1 MKVGIIGAGG
11 IAQKMAETLIQ
22 MDDLE
27 AYAIAS
33 RSPER
38 ARAFAKQYGFEKA
51 YDSYEDL
58 VSDPEVDLVY
68 IATPHSHHYEQ
79 AKLSLEHGKP
89 VLCEK
94 AFMSNAQQ
102 AKEIIAL
109 GRSKRLLVAEALWTR
124 YMPSRTMINEII
136 AEGLIGKASSLT
148 ANLGYVVGHVKRLT
162 DLSLAGGAL
171 LDLSVY
177 PLNFAMMVFGEDF
190 DSVAGEAFITETG
203 VDAMNSITLKWRDG
217 RMAVLHA
224 NMTALTDRLGAVFG
238 DRGFLEV
245 QNINNCEEIRVY
257 NLERKLIKRI
267 EVPQQLTG
275 YEYQLEACRKAILA
289 GEVECAEMP
298 HRSIITVMETMD
310 LLRERWGIRFPW
322 E

>member
-298 HRSIITVMETMD
+298 HRSIISVMETMD

>member
-177 PLNFAMMVFGEDF
+177 PLNFAMMAFGEDF

>member
-11 IAQKMAETLIQ
+11 IAQKMAETLVQ
-22 MDDLE
+22 ME
-27 AYAIAS
+27 HVQAYAIAS

-38 ARAFAKQYGFEKA
+38 AKAFAKQYGFEKA
-51 YDSYEDL
+51 YGSYEDL

-68 IATPHSHHYEQ
+68 IATPHSHHFEQ
-79 AKLSLEHGKP
+79 AKLSLEHGKA

-109 GRSKRLLVAEALWTR
+109 GRDKNLLVAEALWTR
-124 YMPSRTMINEII
+124 YMPSRSIINEII
-136 AEGLIGKASSLT
+136 AEGLIGRATSLT
-148 ANLGYVVGHVKRLT
+148 ANLGYVVDHVKRLT

-190 DSVAGEAFITETG
+190 DSVRGEAVITESG
-203 VDAMNSITLKWRDG
+203 VDAMNSITLKWTNG

-224 NMTALTDRLGAVFG
+224 NMMALTDRLGAVFG

-245 QNINNCEEIRVY
+245 QNINNCEEVRVY
-257 NLERKLIKRI
+257 NLEHKLIKRY
-267 EVPQQLTG
+267 EVPQQITG
-275 YEYQLEACRKAILA
+275 YEYQLDACRRALLA

-298 HRSIITVMETMD
+298 HHTIIRVMETMD
-310 LLRERWGIRFPW
+310 ALRAQWGIRFPW

>member
-136 AEGLIGKASSLT
+136 AEDLIGKASSLT

>member
-310 LLRERWGIRFPW
+310 LLLERWGIRFPW

>member
-11 IAQKMAETLIQ
+11 IAQKMAETLIK

-238 DRGFLEV
+238 
-245 QNINNCEEIRVY
+245 
-257 NLERKLIKRI
+257 
-267 EVPQQLTG
+267 T
-275 YEYQLEACRKAILA
+275 EASW
-289 GEVECAEMP
+289 
-298 HRSIITVMETMD
+298 RSKTSITVKKSEFTI
-310 LLRERWGIRFPW
+310 WNGS
-322 E
+322 

>member
-1 MKVGIIGAGG
+1 MKVDIIGAGG